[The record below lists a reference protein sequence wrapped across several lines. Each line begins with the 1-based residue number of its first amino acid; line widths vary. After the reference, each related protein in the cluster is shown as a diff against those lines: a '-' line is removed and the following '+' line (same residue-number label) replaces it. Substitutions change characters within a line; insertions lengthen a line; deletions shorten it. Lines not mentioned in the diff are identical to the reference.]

1 MLCRALAFLVL
12 VVAALIGWLV
22 NSAIVT
28 MAYDRELVFSD
39 NSRCRSLDAPT
50 SCEDLTAYGE
60 GLAIASCGDLLG
72 LFANGSASAETPGA
86 FFLVDPGKLTMTKI
100 EATGP
105 PLDVVHGLY
114 YSKTS
119 SRLYVVH
126 HNERAGESVEVQPGR
141 CHCPPRPRSTR
152 KRGAGRGWL
161 LPHARCRPLNARR
174 RPPNACCRSPAE
186 AACTCCSTCRC
197 PPFASHGRA
206 SCMCTRTCRC
216 PPFARTQRCP
226 HLRGC
231 QSPTRRSRTRR
242 CTSVDHTLARSIIAA
257 RSAATFSNAS
267 QTMARGARLDLTW
280 YSGVTARAGSTRV
293 AGTLLAYGGCIGD
306 LSADCGHRDILSS
319 AWEI

>member
-50 SCEDLTAYGE
+50 PCEDLTAYGE

-114 YSKTS
+114 YSKRS
-119 SRLYVVH
+119 ARLYVVH
-126 HNERAGESVEVQPGR
+126 HNER
-141 CHCPPRPRSTR
+141 
-152 KRGAGRGWL
+152 
-161 LPHARCRPLNARR
+161 
-174 RPPNACCRSPAE
+174 
-186 AACTCCSTCRC
+186 
-197 PPFASHGRA
+197 
-206 SCMCTRTCRC
+206 
-216 PPFARTQRCP
+216 
-226 HLRGC
+226 
-231 QSPTRRSRTRR
+231 
-242 CTSVDHTLARSIIAA
+242 
-257 RSAATFSNAS
+257 
-267 QTMARGARLDLTW
+267 
-280 YSGVTARAGSTRV
+280 
-293 AGTLLAYGGCIGD
+293 
-306 LSADCGHRDILSS
+306 
-319 AWEI
+319 